1 MCEVILSY
9 DQGYRDGEHNRECDI
24 AIAIQFSRTY
34 EELLEQ
40 LQGICNDHELELGSE
55 WQ

>member
-1 MCEVILSY
+1 MAINYQYET
-9 DQGYRDGEHNRECDI
+9 GYAAGEHNRECDI

-40 LQGICNDHELELGSE
+40 LRRICDDPELELGSE